1 MAAKRGTFKAKGL
14 SALRR
19 RWNVLRAVHRFRREP
34 LGPSW
39 DTYVRATQGGRKE
52 FGGKKK

>member
-1 MAAKRGTFKAKGL
+1 MAKGPYASKGL

-39 DTYVRATQGGRKE
+39 DSYKRLTEGGRKE
-52 FGGKKK
+52 LGSKKK

>member
-1 MAAKRGTFKAKGL
+1 MAKGIYQAKGL

-19 RWNVLRAVHRFRREP
+19 RWNVLRAVHRYRNQP

-39 DTYVRATQGGRKE
+39 TSYVRATEGGRRE
-52 FGGKKK
+52 LGSKKK

>member
-1 MAAKRGTFKAKGL
+1 MAKGTYQAKGL

-19 RWNVLRAVHRFRREP
+19 RWNVLRAVHRYRNQP

-39 DTYVRATQGGRKE
+39 NSYVRSTEGGRKE
-52 FGGKKK
+52 LGSKKK